1 MKKTLQQLRS
11 ALLESRYRVA
21 VALFGI
27 YMAVFLITR
36 VVLLMVQHAV
46 SRNGM
51 LPSLAA
57 LGVGEIFDAVTAL
70 WMVVP
75 LVLYLSLL
83 PERWFRARLQ
93 RAMLWGGL
101 AVTTFLALFTAAVE
115 YYFFDEFNGRFNF
128 VAVDYLAY
136 PTEVADNVWQ
146 SYHVAIVVSLLTV
159 LTVAAMVLLRRP
171 LRAAWQMATPPLR
184 RLAFV
189 AGFAALLAGATW
201 AVSPTLTRI
210 SDDRAL
216 NEIAANGYYSFWM
229 AVLGHDA
236 PYEGLYATRPK
247 PAVLER
253 LHRLLGSEPSAVP
266 ASFAL
271 GSTLRRIDNPG
282 PARRLNVVVVL
293 EESLGSEFIGALQP
307 PGAREESLTPGYD
320 GLTKEGTLLT
330 HAFSTGNRTVRAIEA
345 TTASL
350 PPLPGESIVRRDK
363 SVGLFTLPS
372 LLRSQ
377 GYQTMFVY
385 GGRAMFDGMGRY
397 LSNNGVDRLVDQGQ
411 YPKGTFTTAW
421 GVADEA
427 IFTKALEEMD
437 RAHATGRPFY
447 SLVLSVSNHRPF
459 TFPQDHIK
467 AEPRFHRRE
476 NVVRY
481 ADWSLGQFMAQAKS
495 HAFYRDTVFV
505 LMGDHG
511 ARVYGAS
518 EIPLASYEVPILF
531 IGPGVPAGARV
542 DTLAS
547 SLDIP
552 PTLLG
557 ILGLDYDSKF
567 FGHDIFRIRPEQG
580 RALMTHGSEIALM
593 QGGRMAVLGLR
604 ESATLYDVD
613 VAKNEDVKAKSVD
626 TAGRELIED
635 AIAYYSGADQ
645 LYRSGAY
652 AFQPTPPARPGSMK
666 VAKLDRLMT
675 MTENGGLR

>member
-1 MKKTLQQLRS
+1 MKDTLQSLRS
-11 ALLESRYRVA
+11 VVFNSRYRVP

-27 YMAVFLITR
+27 YMAVFLLTR
-36 VVLLMVQHAV
+36 IVLMAMQHTL
-46 SRNGM
+46 SHNGV

-57 LGVGEIFDAVTAL
+57 LGVGEVFDAVTAL
-70 WMVVP
+70 WLVVP

-93 RAMLWGGL
+93 RAVLWGGL
-101 AVTTFLALFTAAVE
+101 AVATFTALFVGAVE
-115 YYFFDEFNGRFNF
+115 YYFFDEFNSRFNF

-146 SYHVAIVVSLLTV
+146 SYHVPLVVTLVGV
-159 LTVAAMVLLRRP
+159 LTVAVLILLRRP
-171 LRAAWQMATPPLR
+171 LRAVWQVATPPLR

-189 AGFAALLAGATW
+189 AGFAVVLGGMTWGISPALAH
-201 AVSPTLTRI
+201 VSE
-210 SDDRAL
+210 DRAL
-216 NEIAANGYYSFWM
+216 NEITINGYYSFWM
-229 AVLGHDA
+229 AVLGSDA
-236 PYEGLYATRPK
+236 PYEGLYATRPQ
-247 PAVLER
+247 PVVVAR
-253 LHRLLGSEPSAVP
+253 LHRLLGAEPAVVP
-266 ASFAL
+266 ASFSRA
-271 GSTLRRIDNPG
+271 STLRRIDNPG

-293 EESLGSEFIGALQP
+293 EESLGSEFIGALRP
-307 PGAREESLTPGYD
+307 PGPREESLTPGYD
-320 GLTKEGTLLT
+320 ALTKEGTLFT

-345 TTASL
+345 TTSSL

-397 LSNNGVDRLVDQGQ
+397 LSNNGVERLVDQGQ
-411 YPKGTFTTAW
+411 YPDGTFTTAW

-427 IFTKALEEMD
+427 IFTKALQEMD

-459 TFPQDHIK
+459 TFPQDHLK

-495 HAFYRDTVFV
+495 HPFYKDTVFV

-547 SLDIP
+547 SLDVP

-567 FGHDIFRIRPEQG
+567 FGHDVFRIRPEQG
-580 RALMTHGSEIALM
+580 RALMTHGSQIALM
-593 QGGRMAVLGLR
+593 QGSRMAVLGMR
-604 ESATLYDVD
+604 ESATLYELDPAQDEFV
-613 VAKNEDVKAKSVD
+613 EAKSVD
-626 TAGRELIED
+626 AAGRELIED
-635 AIAYYSGADQ
+635 AIAYYSGADR
-645 LYRSGAY
+645 LYRSGGY
-652 AFQPTPPARPGSMK
+652 GFEPALQRPAGGK
-666 VAKLDRLMT
+666 VALAR
-675 MTENGGLR
+675 

>member
-1 MKKTLQQLRS
+1 VERFFHNPKDFMKKTLQQLRS
-11 ALLESRYRVA
+11 ALLDSRYRVPI
-21 VALFGI
+21 ALSGI
-27 YMAVFLITR
+27 YMAVFLVTR
-36 VVLLMVQHAV
+36 IVLMAVQHTW
-46 SRNGM
+46 SHNGA

-57 LGVGEIFDAVTAL
+57 LGVGEVFDAVTAL
-70 WMVVP
+70 WLIVP

-93 RAMLWGGL
+93 RAVLWAGLGG
-101 AVTTFLALFTAAVE
+101 ATFLALFVAAVE
-115 YYFFDEFNGRFNF
+115 YYFFDEFNSRFNF

-146 SYHVAIVVSLLTV
+146 SYHVPLVVSLVIALTV
-159 LTVAAMVLLRRP
+159 GVLILLRRP
-171 LRAAWQMATPPLR
+171 LRAVWGMATPPLR

-189 AGFAALLAGATW
+189 AGFVAVLAGMTW
-201 AVSPTLTRI
+201 GVSPTLAHV
-210 SDDRAL
+210 SEDRAL
-216 NEIAANGYYSFWM
+216 NEITINGYYSFWM
-229 AVLGHDA
+229 ALLGSDA
-236 PYEGLYATRPK
+236 PYEGLYATRPQ

-253 LHRLLGSEPSAVP
+253 LHRLLGAEPAAVP
-266 ASFAL
+266 ASFARA
-271 GSTLRRIDNPG
+271 STLRHIDNPG

-293 EESLGSEFIGALQP
+293 EESLGSEFIGALHP
-307 PGAREESLTPGYD
+307 RDESLTPGFD
-320 GLTKEGTLLT
+320 ALTREGTLLT

-345 TTASL
+345 TTSSL

-397 LSNNGVDRLVDQGQ
+397 LTNNGVERLVDQKD
-411 YPKGTFTTAW
+411 YPAGTFTTAW

-427 IFTKALEEMD
+427 IFTKALQEMD
-437 RAHATGRPFY
+437 RAQATGRPFY

-459 TFPQDHIK
+459 TFPQDHLK

-481 ADWSLGQFMAQAKS
+481 ADWALGQFMAQAKS
-495 HAFYRDTVFV
+495 HPFYKDTVFV

-547 SLDIP
+547 SLDVP

-567 FGHDIFRIRPEQG
+567 FGHDVFRIRPEQG

-593 QGGRMAVLGLR
+593 QGGRMAVLGMR
-604 ESATLYDVD
+604 ESATLYELDP
-613 VAKNEDVKAKSVD
+613 AKDELVKAKSVD
-626 TAGRELIED
+626 AAGRELIED
-635 AIAYYSGADQ
+635 AIAYYSGADR
-645 LYRSGAY
+645 LYRGGGY
-652 AFQPTPPARPGSMK
+652 GFEPASRRPGGVK
-666 VAKLDRLMT
+666 VAMAR
-675 MTENGGLR
+675 